1 MYLKKKI
8 IINIFLL
15 LKIKVLK
22 LFEIQY
28 HLKYLFQN
36 HIWIE
41 REKLFDNVLLCIK
54 KKKKM
59 RKQKIKVEFKV
70 LSLFAYVKNYIFK

>member
-54 KKKKM
+54 KKN
-59 RKQKIKVEFKV
+59 EET
-70 LSLFAYVKNYIFK
+70 KNQS